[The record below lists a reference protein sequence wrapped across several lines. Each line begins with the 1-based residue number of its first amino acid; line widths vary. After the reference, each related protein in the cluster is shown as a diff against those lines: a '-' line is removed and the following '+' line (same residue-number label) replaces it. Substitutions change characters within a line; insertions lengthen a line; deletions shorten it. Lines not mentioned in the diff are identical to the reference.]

1 MKHAS
6 DRIRSGRF
14 AAQGVAMIEVLIG
27 MLLIALWLLSS
38 AGLQA
43 SSLKFQTSAQS
54 RMTAIAFAAE
64 LSERMEANPAGARSG
79 DYEVSI
85 TDTATTTTNNCETA
99 ACSPTALADYDLA
112 QWTTRLA
119 QSLILKEATVATVGG
134 ASVTTY
140 TITIAWDEPRGR
152 QTYTNT
158 NQKTE
163 RMSFTTTKV
172 IRNG

>member
-1 MKHAS
+1 MNHS
-6 DRIRSGRF
+6 CERIRSRR
-14 AAQGVAMIEVLIG
+14 AAAKGVAMIEALIG

-43 SSLKFQTSAQS
+43 SSLKFQKGAQS
-54 RMTAIAFAAE
+54 RLTAIAFAVE

-85 TDTATTTTNNCETA
+85 TNSATTTTNNCESA
-99 ACSPTALADYDLA
+99 ACSPTALANYDLA
-112 QWTTRLA
+112 QWTSRLT
-119 QSLILKEATVATVGG
+119 QSLILNQATVANVDG

-152 QTYTNT
+152 QTYTDT
-158 NQKTE
+158 TSKTE

>member
-1 MKHAS
+1 MNQPL
-6 DRIRSGRF
+6 DRIRSGRA

-27 MLLIALWLLSS
+27 MLVIALWLLSS

-43 SSLKFQTSAQS
+43 SSLKFQKGAQS
-54 RMTAIAFAAE
+54 RLTALALAVE
-64 LSERMEANPAGARSG
+64 LSERMEANAAGARSG

-85 TDTATTTTNNCETA
+85 TDTATTTTNDCETS
-99 ACSPTALADYDLA
+99 ACSPTALANYDLA
-112 QWTTRLA
+112 QWTTRLT
-119 QSLILKEATVATVGG
+119 QSMILKAATVATVSG

-152 QTYTNT
+152 QTYADKTS
-158 NQKTE
+158 KTE

>member
-1 MKHAS
+1 MNHS
-6 DRIRSGRF
+6 CERIRSRRT
-14 AAQGVAMIEVLIG
+14 AAKGVAMIEALIG

-43 SSLKFQTSAQS
+43 SSLKYQKGGQS
-54 RMTAIAFAAE
+54 RLTAIALAVE
-64 LSERMEANPAGARSG
+64 LSERMEANSAAARSG

-85 TDTATTTTNNCETA
+85 TDTATTTTNNCESA

-112 QWTTRLA
+112 QWTTRLT

-134 ASVTTY
+134 ASITTY

-152 QTYTNT
+152 QTY
-158 NQKTE
+158 
-163 RMSFTTTKV
+163 SATTS
-172 IRNG
+172 

>member
-1 MKHAS
+1 MNRSCK
-6 DRIRSGRF
+6 RIRSSRA
-14 AAQGVAMIEVLIG
+14 AAQGVAMIEALIG

-43 SSLKFQTSAQS
+43 SSLKFQKGAQS
-54 RMTAIAFAAE
+54 RLTAIALAVE
-64 LSERMEANPAGARSG
+64 LSERMEANAAGARLG
-79 DYEVSI
+79 AYEVSI
-85 TDTATTTTNNCETA
+85 TDTATTTQNNCESV
-99 ACSPTALADYDLA
+99 ACSSTALASYDLA
-112 QWTTRLA
+112 QWTTRLT
-119 QSLILKEATVATVGG
+119 QSLILKEATVATVDS

-152 QTYTNT
+152 QTYTDT
-158 NQKTE
+158 TSKTE